1 MPELFDQEFLRK
13 SKESADN
20 LRADVQAIGGER
32 VAKERQS
39 KRYRRL
45 ILVLSIIM
53 AIGAVLAALPV
64 VLDLISRAE

>member
-20 LRADVQAIGGER
+20 LRADVQAIGNARE
-32 VAKERQS
+32 AKVKKS
-39 KRYRRL
+39 KRYRRF

-53 AIGAVLAALPV
+53 AIGAVLAALPA
-64 VLDLISRAE
+64 VLDLILKAK